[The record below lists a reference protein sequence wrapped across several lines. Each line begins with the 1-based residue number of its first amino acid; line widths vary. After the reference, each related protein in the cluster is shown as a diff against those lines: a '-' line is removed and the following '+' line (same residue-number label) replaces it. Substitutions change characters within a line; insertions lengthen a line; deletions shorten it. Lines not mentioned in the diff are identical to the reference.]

1 MTTTTQSTPLLMTV
15 AEFAKLHGISES
27 TVRKCIAGDSE
38 SYPPLSAKR
47 AGNGRIYITTEQA
60 AEWRASFQDA

>member
-1 MTTTTQSTPLLMTV
+1 MTTQSAAPLLMTV
-15 AEFAKLHGISES
+15 AEFAKLHGLSES
-27 TVRKCIAGDSE
+27 TGRKCIAG
-38 SYPPLSAKR
+38 PPLSAKR